1 MFDQFSISNEK
12 EKIDKN
18 FPTGGGERQT
28 WTNREEQ
35 GGEGRGG
42 VSRCQIPDYPVKHEA
57 AVVSA

>member
-42 VSRCQIPDYPVKHEA
+42 EGSQDVKYLIIQ
-57 AVVSA
+57 